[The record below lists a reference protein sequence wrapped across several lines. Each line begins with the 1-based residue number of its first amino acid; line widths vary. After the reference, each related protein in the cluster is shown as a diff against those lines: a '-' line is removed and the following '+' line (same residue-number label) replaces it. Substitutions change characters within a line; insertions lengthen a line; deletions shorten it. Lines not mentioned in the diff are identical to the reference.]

1 MPRERSTQVA
11 RTYSVKPSVERTHSE
26 MLRFRVSREHATLI
40 REAAVSASR
49 RKGTGDLS
57 AWIRETLVAAA
68 RKELSREEKA
78 PKASASAR

>member
-11 RTYSVKPSVERTHSE
+11 RTYSVKSVERTHSE

-40 REAAVSASR
+40 REAAVNASR